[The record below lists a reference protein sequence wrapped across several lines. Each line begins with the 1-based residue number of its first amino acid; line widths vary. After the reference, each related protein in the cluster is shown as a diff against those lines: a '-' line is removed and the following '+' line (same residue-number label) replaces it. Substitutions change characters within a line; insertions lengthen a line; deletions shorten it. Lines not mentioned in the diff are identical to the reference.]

1 MDFRFH
7 KEVTISVQDVKLKGD
22 LIIPVEATAIIIF
35 SHGSGSSRLSSRNQM
50 VAKYL
55 NQKNFGTLL
64 FDLLT
69 EEEDS
74 NYQNRF
80 NIDLLTKRLINV
92 SEWLQLQPVAKDC
105 RFGYFGA
112 STGAASALKA
122 ASYLPQIGAVVSR
135 GGRPDLA
142 MNRLTNVN
150 AATLL
155 IVGGLDHDVLRL
167 NEDAYLKL
175 TCKKKLEIIDGAT
188 HLFEEP
194 GKMEKVAMLAA
205 DWFKKYLNP
214 VIIKMKCSAI
224 ELRPA
229 FCWPK
234 N

>member
-1 MDFRFH
+1 MDLRFH
-7 KEVTISVQDVKLKGD
+7 KEVTIPVLDVKLKGN
-22 LIIPVEATAIIIF
+22 LIIPVKATAIIIF

-55 NQKNFGTLL
+55 HQQNFGTLL

-80 NIDLLTKRLINV
+80 DIELLTKRLIGA
-92 SEWLQLQPVAKDC
+92 SEWLQQQPVAKDC

-122 ASYLPQIGAVVSR
+122 ASYLPQIDAVVSR

-142 MNRLTNVN
+142 MNSLPKVN

-155 IVGGLDHDVLRL
+155 IVGAMDFDVLRL
-167 NEDAYLKL
+167 TREAYSQLS
-175 TCKKKLEIIDGAT
+175 CEKKLEIIEGAT

-205 DWFKKYLNP
+205 DWFEKYLHP
-214 VIIKMKCSAI
+214 VTVKMK
-224 ELRPA
+224 
-229 FCWPK
+229 
-234 N
+234 